1 MRVGVTGGAG
11 FIGQYLIRDYGK
23 DYDFVVPVRD
33 KSRLLKEETG
43 AGIVESDYTVDSL
56 KRILQGCDAVI
67 HLAAKG
73 MPKSRIPLKIED
85 YMPNVMASASILRRV
100 RKSGLRTL

>member
-1 MRVGVTGGAG
+1 MANSNMGPTASTAG

-23 DYDFVVPVRD
+23 DYEFVVPVRD

-73 MPKSRIPLKIED
+73 MRLCYLWQYAALIGRLHKQKPSVHKVFP
-85 YMPNVMASASILRRV
+85 
-100 RKSGLRTL
+100 